1 MERFRRKK
9 KGKATASKPKEEFT
23 FKMSDKLMSLLSSE
37 QLIWA
42 IDAQEKL
49 SYVMTLEKAIKE
61 IERSAFVESLEE
73 EQYVVFRKDNKDLY
87 AKAGE
92 EEGSLPIRKASII
105 SKQEEIKNQTILK
118 AHMNANKEEK
128 KQKKIVKFL
137 IN

>member
-1 MERFRRKK
+1 
-9 KGKATASKPKEEFT
+9 
-23 FKMSDKLMSLLSSE
+23 MSDKLMSLLSSE

-73 EQYVVFRKDNKDLY
+73 EQYEVFRRDNKDLY

-92 EEGSLPIRKASII
+92 EEGGLPIRKASII
-105 SKQEEIKNQTILK
+105 SKQEEIKNETILK
-118 AHMNANKEEK
+118 EHMNANKEEK

>member
-105 SKQEEIKNQTILK
+105 SKQEEIKNETILK
-118 AHMNANKEEK
+118 AHVNANKEEK